1 MLCLQDVK
9 SPHAS
14 ARESPEK
21 EKVHLDSGCTE
32 PCEDVDG
39 SRGDGLK
46 EPDASK
52 SKEQDSLWY
61 SGEW

>member
-1 MLCLQDVK
+1 MLCLQDVR
-9 SPHAS
+9 SPRAS
-14 ARESPEK
+14 ARDSPEK

-32 PCEDVDG
+32 PCEDV
-39 SRGDGLK
+39 DGLK

>member
-9 SPHAS
+9 SPRAS
-14 ARESPEK
+14 ARDSPEK

-32 PCEDVDG
+32 PHVDG

-52 SKEQDSLWY
+52 SKEQGSLWY